1 MLLLVYLRNLQQFY
15 GITPTRRCKIGY
27 QRWDETFRMTCEWLC
42 SSIGIM
48 GRWPFLRVLIG
59 NKK

>member
-1 MLLLVYLRNLQQFY
+1 MLLLVYLRNLQQFQ
-15 GITPTRRCKIGY
+15 ITPTRRCN

-42 SSIGIM
+42 SSIGIK
-48 GRWPFLRVLIG
+48 GRWLFLRVLIG